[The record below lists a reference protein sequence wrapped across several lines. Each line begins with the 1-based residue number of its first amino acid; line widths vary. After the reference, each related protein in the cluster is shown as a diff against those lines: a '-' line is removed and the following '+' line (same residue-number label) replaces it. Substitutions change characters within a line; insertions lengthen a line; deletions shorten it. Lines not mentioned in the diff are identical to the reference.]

1 MGDREREMRAVGAL
15 SSFLEPSTTP
25 FLVGSR
31 SGDEAEEAVTTDVV
45 GGRVFNLM
53 GTKALR
59 TSSAADSLPDSLGL
73 FGGVLDGLVGIVAC
87 ALELLL
93 DFGGSV
99 VAYSAGYFTWSN
111 GYDGRTDGGNV
122 GGNRSVD
129 GIGMVPLTKAGWG
142 KCHACPRYATSTQGF
157 SNPSPGNPCPY

>member
-1 MGDREREMRAVGAL
+1 MGEGLLLGDREREMRAVGAL

-31 SGDEAEEAVTTDVV
+31 SGEAEEAVTTDVV

-129 GIGMVPLTKAGWG
+129 GIGMVPV
-142 KCHACPRYATSTQGF
+142 
-157 SNPSPGNPCPY
+157 